1 MTENTPTNIHT
12 SGIFIIIRNKIPE
25 NNNEYRTIL
34 KATFD
39 NRTITPINKTKLFQL
54 PTKLLDDMLLKK
66 PGKIAPKST
75 NKLTNSN
82 ISTISP
88 PINKEPIKS
97 HKRFSDWKWIADKK
111 KTINKINI
119 DPNVPTSKPL
129 PKSEMYNDEEKK
141 EEIRKEFFK
150 LKIKGHTNNQ
160 CRKILLAQFSYEVNI
175 RTLRRWTNR
184 LNKTEWDLKDKS
196 TKPKKIYSKVNL
208 ALESK
213 IVELRNKTGFGEN
226 KLINYFSLGHTTINK
241 ILNKH
246 NLTNPNPNRRKRIKY
261 IRWQREH
268 PNS

>member
-34 KATFD
+34 KATFVFTDSSVNND

-97 HKRFSDWKWIADKK
+97 HKRFSD
-111 KTINKINI
+111 
-119 DPNVPTSKPL
+119 
-129 PKSEMYNDEEKK
+129 
-141 EEIRKEFFK
+141 
-150 LKIKGHTNNQ
+150 
-160 CRKILLAQFSYEVNI
+160 
-175 RTLRRWTNR
+175 
-184 LNKTEWDLKDKS
+184 
-196 TKPKKIYSKVNL
+196 
-208 ALESK
+208 
-213 IVELRNKTGFGEN
+213 
-226 KLINYFSLGHTTINK
+226 
-241 ILNKH
+241 
-246 NLTNPNPNRRKRIKY
+246 
-261 IRWQREH
+261 
-268 PNS
+268 